1 MTLSIVGAVCATAML
16 ASPSA
21 KSANVPLC
29 LAIAQNY
36 NNCMRQNQLAAR
48 GPQGYGSPGRYP
60 GGPYGDDE
68 GYGGYRGRGYGQDYG
83 GYDNRDG
90 GGYGPGYGGRG
101 GYGDYGGGYRRHSYE
116 RAKAVC
122 AVWFVQMQAS
132 GCFN

>member
-1 MTLSIVGAVCATAML
+1 MRLVTLSVIGAVCATAML

-36 NNCMRQNQLAAR
+36 NNCVRQHQR
-48 GPQGYGSPGRYP
+48 GPHGPGYGYP
-60 GGPYGDDE
+60 GGGYGDDE
-68 GYGGYRGRGYGQDYG
+68 GYGGFRGRGYGQDYG
-83 GYDNRDG
+83 GYDDRDG
-90 GGYGPGYGGRG
+90 GGYGPGYGGHG
-101 GYGDYGGGYRRHSYE
+101 GYGDYGGGYRRHGRG
-116 RAKAVC
+116 RAEGAC